1 MWENINTI
9 WDFDILS
16 KVTKHLV
23 LINILVSVA
32 MKQKSKIVEKA
43 QNSLH
48 LSNSVREYK
57 RLTIMTRAI
66 LNPYPFLGTPSFNK
80 YNSEVSLGPS
90 SMKVYNCVSK

>member
-48 LSNSVREYK
+48 LSNSVREWCAFTHEYK

-80 YNSEVSLGPS
+80 YN
-90 SMKVYNCVSK
+90 

>member
-1 MWENINTI
+1 
-9 WDFDILS
+9 
-16 KVTKHLV
+16 
-23 LINILVSVA
+23 

-48 LSNSVREYK
+48 LSNSVREWCAFTHEYK